1 MKRADE
7 TREAY
12 LARQHRPTRPGR
24 IRAWLRHYVIGIST
38 RSGRIVDLV
47 IIGMIILAVVALI
60 LESVPA
66 YNARWGNVFHFVELL
81 AGLVFVFEYI
91 ARVWTASNALRYM
104 RSFWGIVDLLAIL
117 PLLLSGLDLQ
127 FLRTFRLLRVF
138 SILKVVGYTK
148 ASATLLDSLVQART
162 KIGVFLFAV
171 CVLVLIISF
180 TMYLLEPDK
189 FTTIPEAIWWTIVT
203 ITTVGYGDYVPDS
216 FLGKVLAAFT
226 MLTAFGIIA
235 VPTGIIAVEIR
246 NQGKREEKLLSVH
259 HVRCRRCGQD
269 EHLTD
274 ARYCRRCAEPLFETT
289 PKPSADDIPTVER
302 ATRIAGDLRPA
313 NASTASNA
321 KGDGPKRKKKKK
333 KKK

>member
-1 MKRADE
+1 MKR
-7 TREAY
+7 REGESQEAF
-12 LARQHRPTRPGR
+12 LARRHMPVRPGR

-38 RSGRIVDLV
+38 TSGRVVDLV
-47 IIGMIILAVVALI
+47 IIGMIILAVTALI

-66 YNARWGNVFHFVELL
+66 YNAAWGNWFHAVELL
-81 AGLVFVFEYI
+81 AGLVFVLEYI
-91 ARVWTASNALRYM
+91 ARVWTASNAFRYM

-117 PLLLSGLDLQ
+117 PLLLSGFDLQ

-148 ASATLLDSLVQART
+148 ASATLIDSLIQART

-180 TMYLLEPDK
+180 TMHLLEPHK
-189 FTTIPEAIWWTIVT
+189 FTTIPDAIWWTIVT
-203 ITTVGYGDYVPDS
+203 ITTVGYGDYVPAS
-216 FLGKVLAAFT
+216 MLGKVLAAFT

-246 NQGKREEKLLSVH
+246 NQGKREEKVLSVH

-274 ARYCRRCAEPLFETT
+274 ARYCRRCAEPLFEAT
-289 PKPSADDIPTVER
+289 PKPKSADDIPSVQG
-302 ATRIAGDLRPA
+302 ATTIASDLQTETQTHA
-313 NASTASNA
+313 MS
-321 KGDGPKRKKKKK
+321 PKRRKKKKK